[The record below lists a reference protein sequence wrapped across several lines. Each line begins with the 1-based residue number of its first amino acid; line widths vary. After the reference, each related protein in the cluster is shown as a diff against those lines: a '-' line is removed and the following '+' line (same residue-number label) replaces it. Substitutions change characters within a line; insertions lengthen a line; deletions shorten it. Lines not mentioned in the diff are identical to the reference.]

1 MRLGFLN
8 VYAAKGAPDASGG
21 PFDA

>member
-8 VYAAKGAPDASGG
+8 VYAPKGIPDASAG
-21 PFDA
+21 PFNA